1 MHANRYID
9 CVNKARLFIN
19 SILLVDTLITR
30 ITCQYRYRIEFESLD
45 KSKLLASTRKKKA
58 KKHLGRIIV
67 TCNFEI
73 LENQS
78 LRSYHMFVEW
88 GISFLLEKTNLGRR
102 KKRFKELKLVRKA
115 IPNSQF
121 HTLMYEEKTLG
132 FSWSYRIPHY
142 WRYIASFDHS
152 ISIHE

>member
-1 MHANRYID
+1 MDKCVLMDID
-9 CVNKARLFIN
+9 CVNKARLFVN

-30 ITCQYRYRIEFESLD
+30 TTCQYRYRIELESLD

-58 KKHLGRIIV
+58 KKHLGRIILA
-67 TCNFEI
+67 CNFEI

-102 KKRFKELKLVRKA
+102 KKKVQGIEASRKSDPKFS
-115 IPNSQF
+115 IPYIDVSGKNTWIIMILSNT
-121 HTLMYEEKTLG
+121 TLLEIY
-132 FSWSYRIPHY
+132 S
-142 WRYIASFDHS
+142 
-152 ISIHE
+152 